1 MKDCA
6 IGISDYR
13 ASVAFDRIERMFP
26 PPEMTSPRETAATVA
41 LMRTPTLTRTQVV
54 ELLEAEGS
62 ALKALEAADPGEGK
76 LFDPDGGGTVNLEAI
91 EAELEAWSR
100 EGIAV
105 RTALDGEYPVNLQTV
120 HDRPPALF
128 VRGKLEIDDQRSVAV
143 VGTRSPTDSGRD
155 QAGAIAHGLVEA
167 GYVVVSG
174 LAAGI
179 DTAAHVAALAAG
191 GRTVA
196 VLGTGLRHVFPK
208 ENAELQRRLGEESA
222 VVSHLWPDQGPRRWT
237 FPERNAVMSG
247 FAQATI
253 VIEASQTSG
262 ARMQARLALEHGRP
276 VFLVRSL
283 LSHLWAQSYADRP
296 GVHVIDA
303 VDEVIPVLERVYSNE
318 LSLIE

>member
-1 MKDCA
+1 MA
-6 IGISDYR
+6 AV
-13 ASVAFDRIERMFP
+13 ASGAVVKIEHMFP
-26 PPEMTSPRETAATVA
+26 WAGMTPSRETAAVVA
-41 LMRTPTLTRTQVV
+41 LMRTSTLTRGKVV
-54 ELLEAEGS
+54 DLLETEGS
-62 ALKALEAADPGEGK
+62 ALRALEAADPGEGR
-76 LFDPDGGGTVNLEAI
+76 LFDPGDGGTVDLEAI

-105 RTALDGEYPVNLQTV
+105 QTALDDEYPANLQTV

-128 VRGKLEIDDQRSVAV
+128 VRGRLAYDDQRSVAV
-143 VGTRSPTDSGRD
+143 VGTRSPTHSGLD
-155 QAGAIAHGLVEA
+155 QAGAVARGLVDA

-179 DTAAHVAALAAG
+179 DTAAHTAALEAG

-208 ENAELQRRLGEESA
+208 ENAELQRLLGEESA
-222 VVSHLWPDQGPRRWT
+222 VISHLWPAQGPRRWT

-283 LSHLWAQSYADRP
+283 LAHPWAQSYADRP

-303 VDEVIPVLERVYSNE
+303 VDEVIPVLERVYSYE

>member
-1 MKDCA
+1 
-6 IGISDYR
+6 
-13 ASVAFDRIERMFP
+13 
-26 PPEMTSPRETAATVA
+26 
-41 LMRTPTLTRTQVV
+41 MRTPQLTRTQVV
-54 ELLEAEGS
+54 EFLETEGS
-62 ALKALEAADPGEGK
+62 ALKALRAADPHEGK
-76 LFDPDGGGTVNLEAI
+76 LFDPDDACAVDLEAI

-128 VRGKLEIDDQRSVAV
+128 VRGKLEVDDQRSVAV

-155 QAGAIAHGLVEA
+155 QAGAVAHGLVEA

-208 ENAELQRRLGEESA
+208 ENAELQHRLGEESA

-276 VFLVRSL
+276 VLLVRSL
-283 LSHLWAQSYADRP
+283 LSHPWARSYADRP

-303 VDEVIPVLERVYSNE
+303 VDEVIPVLERIYSNE

>member
-1 MKDCA
+1 
-6 IGISDYR
+6 
-13 ASVAFDRIERMFP
+13 
-26 PPEMTSPRETAATVA
+26 MTPLRETAAAVA
-41 LMRTPTLTRTQVV
+41 LMRTPQLTRTQVV
-54 ELLEAEGS
+54 EFLETEGS
-62 ALKALEAADPGEGK
+62 ALKALRAADPQEGK
-76 LFDPDGGGTVNLEAI
+76 LFDPDDAGAVDLEAI

-196 VLGTGLRHVFPK
+196 VLGTGLRHIFPK

-247 FAQATI
+247 LAQATI

-283 LSHLWAQSYADRP
+283 LSHPWARSYADRP

-303 VDEVIPVLERVYSNE
+303 VDEVIPVLERVYSYE

>member
-1 MKDCA
+1 
-6 IGISDYR
+6 
-13 ASVAFDRIERMFP
+13 
-26 PPEMTSPRETAATVA
+26 
-41 LMRTPTLTRTQVV
+41 MRTSTLTRGQVV
-54 ELLEAEGS
+54 ELLETEGS
-62 ALKALEAADPGEGK
+62 ALRALEAADPGEGR
-76 LFDPDGGGTVNLEAI
+76 LFDPDDGGAVDLEAI
-91 EAELEAWSR
+91 EAELEGWSR
-100 EGIAV
+100 QGIAV
-105 RTALDGEYPVNLQTV
+105 QTALDDEYPANLQTV

-128 VRGKLEIDDQRSVAV
+128 VRGKLAGDDQRSVAV
-143 VGTRSPTDSGRD
+143 VGTRSPTHSGLD
-155 QAGAIAHGLVEA
+155 QAGAVARGLVDA

-179 DTAAHVAALAAG
+179 DTAAHTAALEAG

-196 VLGTGLRHVFPK
+196 MLGTGLRHVFPK
-208 ENAELQRRLGEESA
+208 ENAELQRLLGEESA
-222 VVSHLWPDQGPRRWT
+222 VISHLWPDQGPRRWT

-276 VFLVRSL
+276 VFLMRSL
-283 LSHLWAQSYADRP
+283 LAHPWAQRYADRP

-303 VDEVIPVLERVYSNE
+303 VDEVIPVLERVYSSE

>member
-1 MKDCA
+1 
-6 IGISDYR
+6 
-13 ASVAFDRIERMFP
+13 MFVSAG
-26 PPEMTSPRETAATVA
+26 MTPLRETAAAVA
-41 LMRTPTLTRTQVV
+41 LMRTPQLTRTQVV
-54 ELLEAEGS
+54 ELLETEGS
-62 ALKALEAADPGEGK
+62 ALKALGVADPREGK

-208 ENAELQRRLGEESA
+208 ENAELQHRLGGESA

-283 LSHLWAQSYADRP
+283 LSHPWAQSYADRP